1 MGNFKIIGDLLPSIN
16 DKLKEIIHAPL
27 NEALTE
33 SFKEVFSTIG
43 SHAAQT
49 VIGRFQKSLSF
60 TISSM
65 NDNEKEI
72 TLYNILSKYNDFSK
86 LAKLRMHNFDTGTHT
101 EFELLID
108 DGCHTIRY
116 KKWQLIMLVETN
128 TTSEFY
134 TTRKYTLITY
144 DLNNEFIKS
153 FKEDFAETYK
163 KVTSAQP
170 VDANFINVHVY
181 DDRGE
186 GTKIFKIPKRN
197 ESTLYISEDLKR
209 KIFKSIDSFMAK
221 KEYYDTHSIP
231 RNFKILLYGPPGT
244 GKDTIARVIASK
256 YDRTLMYFNVGKRT
270 PDKINNIKSSI
281 HKPLVLLSDIDR
293 WPYLINDDPKVP
305 KQEMTESKSLYGE
318 MINVLDGVISANND
332 KIIIITTNNI
342 DLFSPSFIR
351 PGRIDLL
358 LEIGYVNEE
367 VFKKY
372 YKEHFHEELPNDITV
387 KDKVTVSAMQV
398 DVLAGISKEEFLI
411 KYIK

>member
-1 MGNFKIIGDLLPSIN
+1 MGNFKIIDGLLPSLN
-16 DKLKEIIHAPL
+16 NKLKEIIQAPM

-43 SHAAQT
+43 SHVAQT

-65 NDNEKEI
+65 HGNEQEI
-72 TLYNILSKYNDFSK
+72 TLYNILGKYNDFLK
-86 LAKLRMHNFDTGTHT
+86 LAKLRMHNFDIGGHT

-108 DGCHTIRY
+108 DGYHTVRY

-128 TTSEFY
+128 TTSEFC
-134 TTRKYTLITY
+134 TTRKYTFITY

-153 FKEDFAETYK
+153 FKDDFAETYK
-163 KVTSAQP
+163 KITAP
-170 VDANFINVHVY
+170 HVDTNFINVHVC
-181 DDRGE
+181 DDKGE
-186 GTKIFKIPKRN
+186 GNKIFKIPKRN
-197 ESTLYISEDLKR
+197 ESTLYISEDLKSR
-209 KIFKSIDSFMAK
+209 IFKSIDSFMAK

-244 GKDTIARVIASK
+244 GKDTVARVIASK
-256 YDRTLMYFNVGKRT
+256 YNRTLMYFNVGKRT
-270 PDKINNIKSSI
+270 PDKINNIKASI

-305 KQEMTESKSLYGE
+305 KNEMTESKSVYGE

-358 LEIGYVNEE
+358 LEIGYVNKE

-372 YKEHFHEELPNDITV
+372 YKDHFHEELPDDITV

-398 DVLAGISKEEFLI
+398 DVLAGITKEEFLI